1 MKSNVIETI
10 KTKNL
15 TLEQAEE
22 IYNKHVETAKQLAAE
37 RAMFD

>member
-1 MKSNVIETI
+1 MKKQCHRNYQ
-10 KTKNL
+10 NL
-15 TLEQAEE
+15 ALEQAEE